1 MRARAAPI
9 LHLNGSRKWPAI
21 LQQITGSRL
30 SLPWGMQKA
39 EYVTTDT
46 TVLSASQ
53 NASPFIAFFFFIFN
67 SNGICWTANAVA
79 CCIFPHSWSYIFI
92 PSCKNNLFIP
102 FLSPAWDGS
111 HFPHSLWFYHNC
123 LPTYVLCLSC
133 RVFLL
138 QKAAKQF
145 SPAAEKWWSVQKS
158 LCAELIASLPTHFRE
173 SSIVL

>member
-1 MRARAAPI
+1 
-9 LHLNGSRKWPAI
+9 
-21 LQQITGSRL
+21 
-30 SLPWGMQKA
+30 MQKA
-39 EYVTTDT
+39 EYITTDT

-53 NASPFIAFFFFIFN
+53 NASPFIAFFPFIFN
-67 SNGICWTANAVA
+67 SNGIFWTANAVA

-123 LPTYVLCLSC
+123 LPTYVLCLSY

-158 LCAELIASLPTHFRE
+158 LCWINCKPPYPFQGKQYSALTFPGWFGGSFISLVV
-173 SSIVL
+173 SSQSK